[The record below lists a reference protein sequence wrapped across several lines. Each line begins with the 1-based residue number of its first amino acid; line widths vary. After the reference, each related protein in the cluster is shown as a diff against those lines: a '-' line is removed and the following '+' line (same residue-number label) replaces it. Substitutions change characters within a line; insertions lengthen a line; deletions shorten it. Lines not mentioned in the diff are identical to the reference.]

1 MSDMEVD
8 KPNTF
13 ERQTTPSS
21 SDSSHESSQD
31 DAISESTETPL
42 SAMPKP
48 NETEYHLQN
57 ILAELI
63 PEGTVVTEGAI
74 ERISRAFTALIEN
87 ASDKAAEKALARFN
101 KNNRGALGS
110 GSRKTTS
117 SKKANTTAK
126 AKSTPRPVST
136 KTGNG
141 SSKKRRVTPVEEEE
155 YEVESILTHKLA
167 RNGALQFHI
176 KWKGYPE
183 TEATWEDKSDLMHC
197 QELLKEY
204 AKKHRLAV

>member
-13 ERQTTPSS
+13 ERQATPSS
-21 SDSSHESSQD
+21 SDSSRASSQD
-31 DAISESTETPL
+31 DAISASTETVPFTM
-42 SAMPKP
+42 SRP

-74 ERISRAFTALIEN
+74 ERISKAFTVLIEN

-101 KNNRGALGS
+101 KSNGGTTRS
-110 GSRKTTS
+110 GSRKTTT
-117 SKKANTTAK
+117 SKKASTTAK
-126 AKSTPRPVST
+126 ARATPRPAT
-136 KTGNG
+136 NKTGNG
-141 SSKKRRVTPVEEEE
+141 STKKRKVSPVEEDE

-167 RNGALQFHI
+167 RNGALLFSI

-183 TEATWEDKSDLMHC
+183 TEATWEEKSDLMHC

-204 AKKHRLAV
+204 AKKHRLAI